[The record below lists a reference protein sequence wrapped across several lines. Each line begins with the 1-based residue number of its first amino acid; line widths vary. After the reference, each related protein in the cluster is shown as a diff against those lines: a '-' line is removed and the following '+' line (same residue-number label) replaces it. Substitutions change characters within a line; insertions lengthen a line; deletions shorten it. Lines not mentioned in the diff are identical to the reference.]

1 MHMWRL
7 RMIAAAALLL
17 AVSGC
22 SNPLIGKWKLETGPA
37 SANCSGGWGGEEKVV
52 KIAFT
57 EKTVTVTFA
66 TGSTDPRYEKPYH
79 SMTYKVGGYDRS
91 SDGYSVQYDAVGIGI
106 LVEKTFKTE
115 SGAIEVDGCR
125 YVPDNRSLRST
136 TRAGQL
142 WPVGAS
148 AAVKIAVFIKRATFA
163 P

>member
-1 MHMWRL
+1 MWRL

-79 SMTYKVGGYDRS
+79 S
-91 SDGYSVQYDAVGIGI
+91 
-106 LVEKTFKTE
+106 
-115 SGAIEVDGCR
+115 
-125 YVPDNRSLRST
+125 
-136 TRAGQL
+136 
-142 WPVGAS
+142 
-148 AAVKIAVFIKRATFA
+148 
-163 P
+163 